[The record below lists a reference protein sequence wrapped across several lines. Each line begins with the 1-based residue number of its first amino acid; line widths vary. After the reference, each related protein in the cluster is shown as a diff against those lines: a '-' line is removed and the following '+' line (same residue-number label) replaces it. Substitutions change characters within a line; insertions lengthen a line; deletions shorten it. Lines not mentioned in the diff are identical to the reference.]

1 MTTTPPEPTVPIP
14 MHIEFTATFT
24 GLVDVPITTVIEAT
38 KRMVDA
44 AARQGL
50 PQPDI
55 ADILAEVALTSEC
68 VGWDPALDY
77 EVDEI
82 EHVDALI
89 DDTDDIK
96 AVSALIAAE
105 LERLADEADPDRARF
120 RPTPGQMDI
129 FGLEVTP

>member
-1 MTTTPPEPTVPIP
+1 MTTPPEPTVPIP
-14 MHIEFTATFT
+14 MHIEFTAEFT

-55 ADILAEVALTSEC
+55 ADVLDEIASVYDFIDWHPGAAYDLGSINWADALTE
-68 VGWDPALDY
+68 
-77 EVDEI
+77 
-82 EHVDALI
+82 
-89 DDTDDIK
+89 DDNERNE